1 MILIDLTQVLIA
13 SLMAQTRGGKEP
25 INEDLVRHI
34 CLKSL
39 AMYRKKYF
47 KTYGEL
53 VLADDSYNVWRK
65 DVYPFYKANRKKTR
79 DNDDKDWNQIFDC
92 ITVMREELKYNFPY
106 KYICISKCEADDV
119 VAVTSKYLS
128 KKGYNVYIIA
138 SDTDYLQLT
147 GDSNIIII
155 MNLIV
160 DAAKDKVFLKIIT
173 NKQSYTNEYS
183 NTKEN
188 FDKMGIII
196 FEFLEKNNF
205 KLEEIKNLYVNIGP
219 GKFSSIRSSIVSC
232 KAISM
237 SNNINLY
244 GFSSNQIED
253 NDYKKLLELSEKGVL
268 MKNLINPIYSG

>member
-1 MILIDLTQVLIA
+1 MFVFPSACD
-13 SLMAQTRGGKEP
+13 
-25 INEDLVRHI
+25 
-34 CLKSL
+34 
-39 AMYRKKYF
+39 
-47 KTYGEL
+47 
-53 VLADDSYNVWRK
+53 
-65 DVYPFYKANRKKTR
+65 
-79 DNDDKDWNQIFDC
+79 FD
-92 ITVMREELKYNFPY
+92 M
-106 KYICISKCEADDV
+106 
-119 VAVTSKYLS
+119 
-128 KKGYNVYIIA
+128 
-138 SDTDYLQLT
+138 
-147 GDSNIIII
+147 NIIKI

-196 FEFLEKNNF
+196 FDFLEKNNF

-232 KAISM
+232 KALSM
-237 SNNINLY
+237 PNNINLY

-253 NDYKKLLELSEKGVL
+253 NNYKRLLELSEKGAL

>member
-1 MILIDLTQVLIA
+1 MFVFPTACD
-13 SLMAQTRGGKEP
+13 
-25 INEDLVRHI
+25 
-34 CLKSL
+34 
-39 AMYRKKYF
+39 F
-47 KTYGEL
+47 
-53 VLADDSYNVWRK
+53 
-65 DVYPFYKANRKKTR
+65 
-79 DNDDKDWNQIFDC
+79 DNN
-92 ITVMREELKYNFPY
+92 T
-106 KYICISKCEADDV
+106 
-119 VAVTSKYLS
+119 
-128 KKGYNVYIIA
+128 
-138 SDTDYLQLT
+138 
-147 GDSNIIII
+147 III

-232 KAISM
+232 KALSM

-244 GFSSNQIED
+244 GFSYNQIEN
-253 NDYKKLLELSEKGVL
+253 NDYKKLLELSEKGV
-268 MKNLINPIYSG
+268 

>member
-1 MILIDLTQVLIA
+1 MQNEKSGLEVSIHRIVIVYESILILTLNILIDI
-13 SLMAQTRGGKEP
+13 
-25 INEDLVRHI
+25 
-34 CLKSL
+34 
-39 AMYRKKYF
+39 
-47 KTYGEL
+47 
-53 VLADDSYNVWRK
+53 
-65 DVYPFYKANRKKTR
+65 
-79 DNDDKDWNQIFDC
+79 
-92 ITVMREELKYNFPY
+92 
-106 KYICISKCEADDV
+106 
-119 VAVTSKYLS
+119 
-128 KKGYNVYIIA
+128 
-138 SDTDYLQLT
+138 
-147 GDSNIIII
+147 NIIII

-232 KAISM
+232 KALSM

-253 NDYKKLLELSEKGVL
+253 NDYKKLLELSEKGFL
-268 MKNLINPIYSG
+268 TKNLINPIYSG

>member
-1 MILIDLTQVLIA
+1 M
-13 SLMAQTRGGKEP
+13 
-25 INEDLVRHI
+25 
-34 CLKSL
+34 
-39 AMYRKKYF
+39 F
-47 KTYGEL
+47 
-53 VLADDSYNVWRK
+53 
-65 DVYPFYKANRKKTR
+65 
-79 DNDDKDWNQIFDC
+79 IFPTACD
-92 ITVMREELKYNFPY
+92 F
-106 KYICISKCEADDV
+106 
-119 VAVTSKYLS
+119 
-128 KKGYNVYIIA
+128 
-138 SDTDYLQLT
+138 
-147 GDSNIIII
+147 DSNIIKI

-232 KAISM
+232 KALSM

-253 NDYKKLLELSEKGVL
+253 NNYKKLLELSEKGFL
-268 MKNLINPIYSG
+268 TKNLINPIYSG

>member
-1 MILIDLTQVLIA
+1 
-13 SLMAQTRGGKEP
+13 
-25 INEDLVRHI
+25 
-34 CLKSL
+34 
-39 AMYRKKYF
+39 
-47 KTYGEL
+47 
-53 VLADDSYNVWRK
+53 
-65 DVYPFYKANRKKTR
+65 
-79 DNDDKDWNQIFDC
+79 
-92 ITVMREELKYNFPY
+92 
-106 KYICISKCEADDV
+106 
-119 VAVTSKYLS
+119 
-128 KKGYNVYIIA
+128 
-138 SDTDYLQLT
+138 
-147 GDSNIIII
+147 

-196 FEFLEKNNF
+196 FDFLKKNNF
-205 KLEEIKNLYVNIGP
+205 KLEKIKNLYVNIGP
-219 GKFSSIRSSIVSC
+219 GKYSSIRSSIVLC
-232 KAISM
+232 KALSM

>member
-1 MILIDLTQVLIA
+1 MFVFPIA
-13 SLMAQTRGGKEP
+13 C
-25 INEDLVRHI
+25 D
-34 CLKSL
+34 
-39 AMYRKKYF
+39 F
-47 KTYGEL
+47 
-53 VLADDSYNVWRK
+53 
-65 DVYPFYKANRKKTR
+65 
-79 DNDDKDWNQIFDC
+79 
-92 ITVMREELKYNFPY
+92 
-106 KYICISKCEADDV
+106 
-119 VAVTSKYLS
+119 
-128 KKGYNVYIIA
+128 
-138 SDTDYLQLT
+138 
-147 GDSNIIII
+147 DSNIIKI

-232 KAISM
+232 KALSM

-244 GFSSNQIED
+244 GFSSNQIEN

>member
-1 MILIDLTQVLIA
+1 MFV
-13 SLMAQTRGGKEP
+13 
-25 INEDLVRHI
+25 
-34 CLKSL
+34 
-39 AMYRKKYF
+39 
-47 KTYGEL
+47 
-53 VLADDSYNVWRK
+53 
-65 DVYPFYKANRKKTR
+65 
-79 DNDDKDWNQIFDC
+79 
-92 ITVMREELKYNFPY
+92 FPTA
-106 KYICISKCEADDV
+106 CDF
-119 VAVTSKYLS
+119 
-128 KKGYNVYIIA
+128 
-138 SDTDYLQLT
+138 
-147 GDSNIIII
+147 DSNTIII

-196 FEFLEKNNF
+196 FDFLKKNNF
-205 KLEEIKNLYVNIGP
+205 KLEKIKNLYVNIGP
-219 GKFSSIRSSIVSC
+219 GKYSSIRSSIVLC
-232 KAISM
+232 KALSM